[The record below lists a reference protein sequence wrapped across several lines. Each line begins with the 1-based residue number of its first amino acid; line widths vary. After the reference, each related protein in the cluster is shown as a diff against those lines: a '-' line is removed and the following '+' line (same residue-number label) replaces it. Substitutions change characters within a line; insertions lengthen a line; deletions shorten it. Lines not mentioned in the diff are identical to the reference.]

1 MTFHNFLLSLG
12 VGSALLAFW
21 FVLRFPDRTPA
32 SFPKALMHV
41 GVALL
46 LGPIAPKLVAAV
58 WFQGYAGPIAAMF
71 AVLLPV
77 LFYTFLTGAW
87 FFKLATETIGRYR
100 N

>member
-1 MTFHNFLLSLG
+1 MAGSPAQVAPRASTALPSARAGLLE
-12 VGSALLAFW
+12 
-21 FVLRFPDRTPA
+21 PI
-32 SFPKALMHV
+32 
-41 GVALL
+41 